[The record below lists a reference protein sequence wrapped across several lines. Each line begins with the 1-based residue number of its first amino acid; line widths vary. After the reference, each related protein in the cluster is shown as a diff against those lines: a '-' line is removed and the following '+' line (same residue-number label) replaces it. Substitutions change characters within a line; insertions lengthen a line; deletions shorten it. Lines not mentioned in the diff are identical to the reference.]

1 MVSGKSCKTGKCYFF
16 RKTISKKGGATGV
29 GMKTLLKLLLWAAPL
44 AALAERGLSAPELEV
59 RERLLESKAQAQ
71 QAALA

>member
-1 MVSGKSCKTGKCYFF
+1 VQLV
-16 RKTISKKGGATGV
+16 AQV
-29 GMKTLLKLLLWAAPL
+29 DLQAPL